1 MGRDLLSQILATPIQ
16 AGAELPLRPMRVYG
30 IRLRLQVEGRLRDL
44 ALFDIALNSKLS
56 GCDVVMLRIGDLFTG
71 AAPRSERDSPF
82 FYGALIPKCLL

>member
-1 MGRDLLSQILATPIQ
+1 MGRDLLSQILATPIR
-16 AGAELPLRPMRVYG
+16 AGAELPLRPMCVYG

-82 FYGALIPKCLL
+82 VYGALISKCLL